1 MAKQENNKKLS
12 DEDIR
17 KLSFEQAI
25 DKLTD
30 IVSDIEDGQVPL
42 EQSLSQYENGMAM
55 IKHCRGL
62 LGQAQKRIEKL
73 AENEADE

>member
-1 MAKQENNKKLS
+1 MTKQENDKKLS
-12 DEDIR
+12 DEQVS

-25 DKLTD
+25 DKLNE
-30 IVSDIEDGQVPL
+30 IVENVEDGQMPL

-55 IKHCRGL
+55 IKHCRSL

-73 AENEADE
+73 AQDQADE